1 MPKSDHKHHNQSQEH
16 EQNYQ
21 LRKHGLRQTK
31 ENRDLL
37 DKITPPYSKN
47 TDMDTLIQK
56 NLKKY
61 LTNNKMYDI
70 MNKLLRDSENELNI
84 EN

>member
-1 MPKSDHKHHNQSQEH
+1 MVNGRHLMPKSDHKHHNQSQEH

-56 NLKKY
+56 NLKKFY
-61 LTNNKMYDI
+61 I
-70 MNKLLRDSENELNI
+70 FNI
-84 EN
+84 IYIILIQIFS